1 MKTKDE
7 KLKEIEKEIIE
18 LIKENGKSLTAEEI
32 HQQAENIYDILDK
45 LGML

>member
-1 MKTKDE
+1 MQTKDE
-7 KLKEIEKEIIE
+7 KLKEIEEEIIG